1 MTRHKCKVGQNVR
14 FMSALVGA
22 QNCKIMRLLRVE
34 DGAYLNSV
42 RSHPPCKLANVQA
55 VQGYLPGVSNNRHLS
70 RFVSRHA
77 SVLILRHPRQ
87 LPEW

>member
-1 MTRHKCKVGQNVR
+1 LRVTEIRMTRHQYKVGQNVR

-34 DGAYLNSV
+34 DRAYLNSV

-55 VQGYLPGVSNNRHLS
+55 VQ
-70 RFVSRHA
+70 
-77 SVLILRHPRQ
+77 
-87 LPEW
+87 